1 MKSFTFYNDNDFE
14 SLLENASNG
23 DYNALV
29 QFDLYT
35 MVWELSE
42 EQQQRLAFWVNIRS
56 WETSALIFLKA
67 KQCLIDE
74 RFEKALLL
82 FREVLRDKD
91 LAELAQY
98 HVGCMYYYGQGVKG
112 SDEIA
117 FSLFEKS
124 ANQGYIPAV
133 NNLASMYYNGRRVAE
148 DQQEAFRLYQQA
160 AQKGYALSL
169 FNLGCMYYYGHGTE
183 QNLLQAYR
191 CWYEAAQQGFAEALL
206 HLGFMYC
213 HGRGVPKDYKKA
225 FDYIKQAA
233 DQGHAAAQQDLAFFY
248 VQGLGVPVD
257 YTLAAWYY
265 GAAYKRLSGQRK
277 KQCAAQ
283 MRELESHLNLNH
295 PEGKK
300 ALYYLYEGR
309 GTMQIVV

>member
-1 MKSFTFYNDNDFE
+1 MKSFTFYSDCDFE
-14 SLLENASNG
+14 ALLENASNG
-23 DYNALV
+23 DYEALV

-42 EQQQRLAFWVNIRS
+42 EQLQRLAFWVGVRS

-67 KQCLIDE
+67 KQCLMEE
-74 RFEKALLL
+74 RYQKALLL
-82 FREVLRDKD
+82 FREVLRDEH

-98 HVGCMYYYGQGVKG
+98 HIGNMYYYGQGVDP

-124 ANQGYIPAV
+124 ANQGYAPAINSV
-133 NNLASMYYNGRRVAE
+133 ASMYYNGRRVEE
-148 DQQEAFRLYQQA
+148 DQQEAFRLYHKA
-160 AQKGYALSL
+160 AQQGYALAL
-169 FNLGCMYYYGHGTE
+169 FNLGCMHYYGHGTQ

-191 CWYEAAQQGFAEALL
+191 CWYEAAQQGFADALL

-225 FDYIKQAA
+225 FKYVKQAA
-233 DQGHAAAQQDLAFFY
+233 AQGHASAQQDLAFFY
-248 VQGLGVPVD
+248 MQGLGTSVD
-257 YTLAAWYY
+257 CTLAAWYY
-265 GAAYKRLSGQRK
+265 GAAYKRLSGERK
-277 KQCAAQ
+277 AQCEFQ
-283 MRELESHLNLNH
+283 MKELESQLNLSH
-295 PEGKK
+295 PEGRK